1 MHFNNLEKK
10 PLFVNDLNSFISQK
24 RRRRGKVEKKLK
36 LNKKQGR

>member
-1 MHFNNLEKK
+1 MHFNNLEKN

-24 RRRRGKVEKKLK
+24 KRRRGKVEKKLK

>member
-10 PLFVNDLNSFISQK
+10 PLFVNDLNFFISQK
-24 RRRRGKVEKKLK
+24 KRRGKVEKKLK

>member
-24 RRRRGKVEKKLK
+24 KKEEEEKW
-36 LNKKQGR
+36 KKN